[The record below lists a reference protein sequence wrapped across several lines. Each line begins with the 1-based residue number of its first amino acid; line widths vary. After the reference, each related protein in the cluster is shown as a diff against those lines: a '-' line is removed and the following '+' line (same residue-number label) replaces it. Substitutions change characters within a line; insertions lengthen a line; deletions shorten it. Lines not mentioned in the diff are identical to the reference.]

1 MPRILT
7 ANDVAD
13 FRERLCDAATR
24 IFVEKGPAG
33 LNMRELAGRL
43 GVSAM
48 TPYRYFKDKDE
59 ILAMVR
65 AAAFNRFAAALEAA
79 RDPAGDPLE
88 SSLRVAEA
96 YAHFA
101 LSQPQAYRLMFD
113 LSQPNEDQYPDL
125 ADAAARARRTMSA
138 HVHDMITAGLLQGDA
153 EMIGHVLW
161 SVLHGA
167 IVLQLAGKLAPG
179 IDPVALRTMALAV
192 LGKGLGIGE
201 G

>member
-1 MPRILT
+1 MPRPLT
-7 ANDVAD
+7 ETDVTQ
-13 FRERLCDAATR
+13 FRERLCEAGEKLFATHGTEA
-24 IFVEKGPAG
+24 VT
-33 LNMRELAGRL
+33 MRHLATAL
-43 GVSAM
+43 GVSPM

>member
-1 MPRILT
+1 MPRPLST
-7 ANDVAD
+7 AEVSD
-13 FRERLCDAATR
+13 FRERLCDAA
-24 IFVEKGPAG
+24 AG
-33 LNMRELAGRL
+33 LFAARGPDGFTLRERASEL
-43 GVSAM
+43 GVSPM